1 MILFNYDQTKEEHK
15 RSRQRETEE
24 RYMEIL
30 EKSTRYNALKDRNVK
45 HNVFSANNLAMSAEV
60 LKRQK
65 GPHSL
70 PGKDKGEYPF
80 YQLFGEKKY
89 GKLRSGYRLPTKN
102 KRKKKRHRRDAQT
115 LEEKNRGPGSPC
127 SQRLN
132 SVLTQLVSDSHK
144 SKLQQLKRKR
154 EIRRQESIRKGIVAA
169 DHADTS
175 ESWQHFREKPIE
187 HISQR
192 TAIDCGINLIEVEM
206 EKEQARLEREARLG
220 VTGDAGKVTH
230 KSTLQL
236 LYLHND
242 EDDR

>member
-1 MILFNYDQTKEEHK
+1 
-15 RSRQRETEE
+15 
-24 RYMEIL
+24 MEIL
-30 EKSTRYNALKDRNVK
+30 EKSTMYNALKDRNVK
-45 HNVFSANNLAMSAEV
+45 HNVFSANNLAMSADV

-65 GPHSL
+65 GPHAL
-70 PGKDKGEYPF
+70 PDKDKGEYPF
-80 YQLFGEKKY
+80 YQLFGEKEY

-102 KRKKKRHRRDAQT
+102 KRKKKRTQRRGDAVKSREQ
-115 LEEKNRGPGSPC
+115 GSRNPC

-154 EIRRQESIRKGIVAA
+154 EIKRQESIRKGIVAA

-192 TAIDCGINLIEVEM
+192 TAIDCGINLIQVEM